1 MSVAELEILDLRC
14 ATCAEHI
21 ERELCAQ
28 PGAAAADVDYG
39 RDRARVEYDPEQLD
53 EERIRALIAERG
65 YRCAMG
71 EGAAVPPGRT
81 TAQLAHETQLAPI
94 CCGTKHDRMQYEL
107 PHSAADREHERVHP
121 GAPDEH
127 AGMDHDMS
135 DPKVARAMELD
146 MRNRF
151 LLALVLAIPVFL
163 FSPVTVDFFGL
174 EIVGSEPAR
183 NWIMLVL
190 STPVVWYAGWIFIGG
205 AYTSLRSRALNM
217 SVLIAVGVLAAWS
230 FSLLITVIGGETFYE
245 AAVLL
250 VTFVLFGHWMEMKAR
265 RGTTDSLRALFDI
278 VPPKATVLRDGAEV
292 DVPTSEI
299 RVGETVVL
307 KPGDKV
313 PVDGLVT
320 RGRSAIDE
328 SLVTGESVPVEKQE
342 GDEVVGGSIN
352 QSGSL
357 SFEATK
363 VGAET
368 ALGQIIDLV
377 EQAQSSKA
385 PGQRLADRAASY
397 LVILAVSAGLI
408 TFAMWSFFAGESF
421 ITSLTFAI
429 SAVVIACPD
438 ALGLATPTAVAVG
451 TGLGA
456 KHNILIKDAATLESI
471 GSLDAIALDKTGTLT
486 EGRPALTD
494 VVAVNEFGDEELLR
508 LVAGAERRSEHPLAR
523 ALVEGADGRGITL
536 TDASEFEAVPGHGLR
551 ATVEGHSLLVGNS
564 SLLEDAGVS
573 ADGLGERA
581 ATLAS
586 DGKTAML
593 IAVDGRPAGVVAA
606 ADQPKPS
613 APAAIAALKELGLE
627 VALISGDNRATAETV
642 ASELG
647 IDRVFAEVLPADK
660 ADYVKRL
667 QEEGKKV
674 AMVGDG
680 VNDAPALAQADVGIA
695 IGAGTDVAI
704 ETASVVLM
712 RSDPAD
718 IPAAMRLSRAT
729 VRKMKQNLAWASV
742 YNIAAIPIAAGVLFP
757 AYGIELRPEWSAL
770 LMSMSSI
777 IVATNA
783 VLLRRVEGQLAT
795 GE

>member
-1 MSVAELEILDLRC
+1 MPTAEIKVLNLRC
-14 ATCAEHI
+14 PACAEHI
-21 ERELCAQ
+21 ESDLRAA
-28 PGAAAADVDYG
+28 PGVSEAKVDYSS
-39 RDRARVEYDPEQLD
+39 DRAWVDYDPE
-53 EERIRALIAERG
+53 RIDVRRISEVIAERG
-65 YRCAMG
+65 YRCAMNG
-71 EGAAVPPGRT
+71 ETVMARRNG
-81 TAQLAHETQLAPI
+81 AQLGHDAQLAPI
-94 CCGTKHDRMQYEL
+94 CCGTKYDRMQYEL
-107 PHSAADREHERVHP
+107 QHTSAEHEHDEVEPHEV
-121 GAPDEH
+121 DEH

-135 DPKVARAMELD
+135 DPKVARAMEND
-146 MRNRF
+146 MRRRF
-151 LLALVLAIPVFL
+151 FLALVLSIPVFAL
-163 FSPVTVDFFGL
+163 SPVTVDFFGL
-174 EIVGSEPAR
+174 EIVKSETAR
-183 NWIMLVL
+183 NWLMLVL

-230 FSLLITVIGGETFYE
+230 FSSLITVIGGETFFE

-278 VPPKATVLRDGAEV
+278 VPPKATVIRDGQEIEV
-292 DVPTSEI
+292 PSSEI

-307 KPGDKV
+307 RPGDKV
-313 PVDGLVT
+313 PVDGIAREGT
-320 RGRSAIDE
+320 SAIDE
-328 SLVTGESVPVEKQE
+328 SLVTGESVPVEKGP

-352 QSGSL
+352 QSGAL
-357 SFEATK
+357 RFEATK
-363 VGAET
+363 VGADT

-377 EQAQSSKA
+377 QEAQNSKA
-385 PGQRLADRAASY
+385 PGQRLADKAASY
-397 LVILAVSAGLI
+397 LVILAVSVGLI
-408 TFAMWSFFAGESF
+408 TFAVWTAIAGESF

-456 KHNILIKDAATLESI
+456 KHNILIKDAATLESV

-494 VVAVNEFGDEELLR
+494 VVAADELDEKEMLR
-508 LVAGAERRSEHPLAR
+508 LVASAERGSEHPLAR
-523 ALVEGADGRGITL
+523 ALVEGAEGRGIAL

-551 ATVEGHSLLVGNS
+551 ATVEGHQLLIGNAR
-564 SLLEDAGVS
+564 LLES
-573 ADGLGERA
+573 ASVASDGLDGRA
-581 ATLAS
+581 STLAAE
-586 DGKTAML
+586 GKTAML
-593 IAVDGRPAGVVAA
+593 VAVDGHPAGVVAA
-606 ADQPKPS
+606 ADQLKPS
-613 APAAIAALKELGLE
+613 AAAAIAGLKNLGLE
-627 VALISGDNRATAETV
+627 VALISGDNGATAEAV
-642 ASELG
+642 AAELG
-647 IDRVFAEVLPADK
+647 IDHVFAEVLPADK
-660 ADYVKRL
+660 AGYVKRL
-667 QEEGKKV
+667 QGEGKKV

-704 ETASVVLM
+704 ETAKVVLM

-718 IPAAMRLSRAT
+718 IAAAMRLSRAT

-742 YNIAAIPIAAGVLFP
+742 YNVAAIPIAGGVLFP

-770 LMSMSSI
+770 LMSLSSI

-783 VLLRRVEGQLAT
+783 VLLRRAEGQLAGGT
-795 GE
+795 

>member
-1 MSVAELEILDLRC
+1 MPTAEIKVLNLRC
-14 ATCAEHI
+14 PACAEHI
-21 ERELCAQ
+21 ESDLRAA
-28 PGAAAADVDYG
+28 PGVSEAKVDYSS
-39 RDRARVEYDPEQLD
+39 DRAWVDYDPE
-53 EERIRALIAERG
+53 RIDVRRISELIAERG
-65 YRCAMG
+65 YRCAMNG
-71 EGAAVPPGRT
+71 ETVMARRNG
-81 TAQLAHETQLAPI
+81 AQLGHDAQLAPI
-94 CCGTKHDRMQYEL
+94 CCGTKYDRMQYEL
-107 PHSAADREHERVHP
+107 QHTSAEHEHDEVEPHEV
-121 GAPDEH
+121 DEH

-135 DPKVARAMELD
+135 DPKVARAMEND
-146 MRNRF
+146 MRRRF
-151 LLALVLAIPVFL
+151 FLALVLSIPVFAL
-163 FSPVTVDFFGL
+163 SPVTVDFFGL
-174 EIVGSEPAR
+174 EIVKSETAR
-183 NWIMLVL
+183 NWLMLVL

-230 FSLLITVIGGETFYE
+230 FSSLITVIGGETFFE

-278 VPPKATVLRDGAEV
+278 VPPKATVIRDGQEIEV
-292 DVPTSEI
+292 PSSEI

-307 KPGDKV
+307 RPGDKV
-313 PVDGLVT
+313 PVDGIAREGT
-320 RGRSAIDE
+320 SAIDE
-328 SLVTGESVPVEKQE
+328 SLVTGESVPVEKGP

-352 QSGSL
+352 QSGAL
-357 SFEATK
+357 RFEATK
-363 VGAET
+363 VGADT

-377 EQAQSSKA
+377 QEAQNSKA
-385 PGQRLADRAASY
+385 PGQRLADKAASY
-397 LVILAVSAGLI
+397 LVILAVSVGLI
-408 TFAMWSFFAGESF
+408 TFAVWTAIAGESF

-456 KHNILIKDAATLESI
+456 KHNILIKDAATLESV

-494 VVAVNEFGDEELLR
+494 VVAADELDEKEMLR
-508 LVAGAERRSEHPLAR
+508 LVASAERGSEHPLAR
-523 ALVEGADGRGITL
+523 ALVEGAEGRGIAL

-551 ATVEGHSLLVGNS
+551 ATVEGHQLLIGNAR
-564 SLLEDAGVS
+564 LLES
-573 ADGLGERA
+573 ASVASDGLDGRA
-581 ATLAS
+581 STLAAE
-586 DGKTAML
+586 GKTAML
-593 IAVDGRPAGVVAA
+593 VAVDGHPAGVVAA
-606 ADQPKPS
+606 ADQLKPS
-613 APAAIAALKELGLE
+613 AAAAIAGLKNLGLE
-627 VALISGDNRATAETV
+627 VALISGDNGATAEAV
-642 ASELG
+642 AAELG
-647 IDRVFAEVLPADK
+647 IDHVFAEVLPADK
-660 ADYVKRL
+660 AGYVKRL
-667 QEEGKKV
+667 QGEGKKV

-704 ETASVVLM
+704 ETAKVVLM

-718 IPAAMRLSRAT
+718 IAAAMRLSRAT

-742 YNIAAIPIAAGVLFP
+742 YNVAAIPIAGGVLFP

-770 LMSMSSI
+770 LMSLSSI

-783 VLLRRVEGQLAT
+783 VLLRRAEGQLAGGT
-795 GE
+795 